1 MTGGFPNSP
10 GEELAVQDFLI
21 GLNPWFCLA
30 LSFIPVT
37 VIAVLGS
44 LVSSRARMTN
54 DNLLSSVLRFGG
66 GALVFVAAFTIGGL
80 WQQTNLYLGEATA
93 EYAAGIDLRD
103 TVRQTSSPSTA
114 AAVESALKAYRD
126 QVAQTEIGLH
136 IPLSGSTESRDAL
149 TEVHAQVE
157 KAMIEAPTPEDKT
170 SIGHAVRAMDKA
182 RADRVDYPERAGV
195 PGVVIMTIMVLS
207 WVVALLVGV
216 YPTGGQKWVKVIQVG
231 TGIIMIGLIQ
241 LPVYYLA
248 TQSGVVEV
256 LQNSLPL

>member
-1 MTGGFPNSP
+1 M
-10 GEELAVQDFLI
+10 QDLLI

-30 LSFIPVT
+30 LSFIPVA

-44 LVSSRARMTN
+44 LLSRRVKASN
-54 DNLLSSVLRFGG
+54 ENLVTSVLRFGG

-80 WQQTNLYLGEATA
+80 WQQTNLYLGEVTA
-93 EYAAGIDLRD
+93 EYAAGIDLRE
-103 TVRQTSSPSTA
+103 TVKQTNSPSTA

-149 TEVHAQVE
+149 AEVHAQVD
-157 KAMIEAPTPEDKT
+157 KAIIAAPTPEDST
-170 SIGHAVRAMDKA
+170 SIRHAVRALDEA

-207 WVVALLVGV
+207 WIVALLVGIF
-216 YPTGGQKWVKVIQVG
+216 PAGEQRWVKAIQVG
-231 TGIIMIGLIQ
+231 TGVIMIGLIQ
-241 LPVYYLA
+241 MAVYYLA